1 MMQLRDYQQAAVAS
15 VWAFLDARADN
26 PCVVLPTGA
35 GKTPVIADMVRQA
48 CEWELRTLVVSH
60 VKELLEQSAR
70 TLMQLMPGADCGV
83 ISAGLGRK
91 QFGHQITIAG
101 VQSIYRHA
109 DNLGVVDLVIIDE
122 AHLIPESGDGMYRQL
137 LVDLKVI
144 NPQVRCVGLT
154 ATPYRLTSG
163 VICKPGNVLNEV
175 CYDADVS
182 TLIDA
187 GWLSPLRSKSGK
199 ASPDLG
205 GVHIRGGEYIER
217 ELQAAYDDDELIEK
231 ACRELLE
238 QCDGRSSILCFTAGV
253 EHGRKVHRAIVE
265 MDTDRWLFVDGS
277 TASAERAR
285 AVERFRSGAVR
296 GLVNV
301 NVYTTGFDAPNVD
314 CVALM
319 RATLSPG
326 LYSQMVG
333 RGLRKAPSKADCLVL
348 DYGGNILRHG
358 PIDNVKA
365 PTKSPGNREKGEA
378 IQKVCPGCDEI
389 IPAAAT
395 MCPVCGHEFPRAVK
409 HDEEASTEPI
419 LSKQRRPDV
428 TLLVDRVSYSRHLKR
443 GSADDA
449 PATLRVTYFGN
460 DLNRAAID
468 EFVCIE
474 HDGFAKSKARLWWAK
489 RSDRVM
495 PRTVADALAEI
506 KQHGLREPVKVTA
519 RHEPAS
525 GYYRV
530 AEFEWNREALS
541 TIDRVKELFG
551 AEVVG

>member
-1 MMQLRDYQQAAVAS
+1 MQLRDYQQAAVAS

-48 CEWELRTLVVSH
+48 CEWGLRTLVVSH

-83 ISAGLGRK
+83 ISAGLNRK

-109 DNLGVVDLVIIDE
+109 DKLGVIDLLVIDE
-122 AHLIPESGDGMYRQL
+122 AQLIPESGDGMYLQL
-137 LVDLKVI
+137 IRDLKTI
-144 NPQVRCVGLT
+144 NPLLRCVGLT

-175 CYDADVS
+175 CYEADVS

-199 ASPDLG
+199 ASPDLA
-205 GVHIRGGEYIER
+205 GVHVRGGEYIEK
-217 ELQAAYDDDELIEK
+217 ELQAAYDDRDLIER

-238 QCDGRSSILCFTAGV
+238 QCDERRSVLVFAAGV
-253 EHGRKVHRAIVE
+253 DHGRKVCERLREV
-265 MDTDRWLFVDGS
+265 DGSRWLFVDGA
-277 TASAERAR
+277 TPAGERAD
-285 AVERFRSGAVR
+285 AVDRFRAGAIR

-333 RGLRKAPSKADCLVL
+333 RGLRKAPGKVDCLVL

-365 PTKSPGNREKGEA
+365 PSKSPGNREKGEA
-378 IQKVCPGCDEI
+378 IQKVCPQCDEI

-419 LSKQRRPDV
+419 LSKARRPDV
-428 TLLVDRVSYSRHLKR
+428 TLLVDRVSYTRHLKR

-449 PATLRVTYFGN
+449 PATMRVTYFGN

-474 HDGFAKSKARLWWAK
+474 HTGFAGSKARLWWAK
-489 RSDRVM
+489 RSDRPM
-495 PRTVADALAEI
+495 PRTVKDAIETI
-506 KQHGLREPVKVTA
+506 RQHGLREPAKVTA